1 MGIKSWFS
9 SSNKNKDDNS
19 INNITEENVLEGLSF
34 EKHSSNSEKLKSF
47 IVKAVGFLNQ
57 ETYRRENF
65 KRPEYNLLEIKEA
78 AEADSYIKIAFSKY
92 SYLLYKEGYQL
103 KSENQQA
110 IDYLQKRFKI
120 MTFATGKPME
130 ILFQEI
136 GDDLVK
142 YSNAFLIKSRVD
154 NIPTVKAIG
163 VFDEN
168 PVGGYFRVDPATIK
182 IKRDKNGNVLK
193 YEQGIGLNK
202 KQFKVEDVIHMY
214 YDKDANNAFG
224 TPRIIAALDD
234 VKLLRKIEGNVVALI
249 HRFAMPLYQW
259 KIGQC
264 IAGFQASQA
273 EIDKA
278 KREIESSSL
287 DGLLITNEKSEI
299 KAIGAEGN
307 ALDAKPYLEYFE
319 NRAFS
324 ALELS
329 ASQMG
334 RGGAKQDADSMEAQI
349 HNTVK
354 YLQRI
359 ISIWIENTMISELLL
374 EGGFDVFDP
383 YNEVKY
389 VFNEISI
396 ETKIKKEN
404 HEMLK
409 WQSNGITNEEF
420 RRELGMREIKE
431 EERLYDRMIKDHSTI
446 SQIDRNGEWQ
456 IELAKT
462 NAKLNPTTT
471 STSSSNSS
479 SSKTKSIST
488 NSKKIRNTSGKKEPN
503 KAVTNNNRPTNQHG
517 TTSVKVKE
525 NELDYYKQ
533 IIINSSHKNIEYNT
547 YNATIDSTVAISE
560 YLNDFKLIP
569 NKIVKYDYFYEL
581 IDKKINDILQEAI
594 QNSNNNDDNILLDS
608 YIEKINNL
616 NENISSMAYL
626 YSYIKN
632 SSLNNI
638 KEAFLYNKQ
647 TNEYETINTETFN
660 YEDILKYDLQN
671 SSVVYERGE

>member
-1 MGIKSWFS
+1 MGIRNWLYPK
-9 SSNKNKDDNS
+9 KQDKEL
-19 INNITEENVLEGLSF
+19 NNNVSEGLSF
-34 EKHSSNSEKLKSF
+34 DVSSANNKELKRF
-47 IVKAVGFLNQ
+47 AVKAVGFINQ

-103 KSENQQA
+103 KSENQKA
-110 IDYLQKRFKI
+110 IDYISKRFKI
-120 MTFATGKPME
+120 MTLATGKPME

-142 YSNAFLIKSRVD
+142 YSNAFLIKSRIER
-154 NIPTVKAIG
+154 IPTIKAVG
-163 VFDEN
+163 VLDEN

-182 IKRDKNGNVLK
+182 IKRDKYGNIIK
-193 YEQGIGLNK
+193 YEQGVGLNK
-202 KQFKVEDVIHMY
+202 KQFKPEDVIHMY
-214 YDKDANNAFG
+214 YDKDANNSFG
-224 TPRIIAALDD
+224 TPRVIAALDD

-259 KIGQC
+259 KIGIPQ
-264 IAGFQASQA
+264 AGFQASQT

-278 KREIESSSL
+278 KREVETSSL
-287 DGLLITNEKSEI
+287 DGLIITNEKSEI

-354 YLQRI
+354 YIQRI
-359 ISIWIENTMISELLL
+359 MSIWIENTIINELLL
-374 EGGFDVFDP
+374 EGGFDILDP
-383 YNEVKY
+383 NNEVRY

-409 WQSNGITNEEF
+409 YQSNGTTFEEF
-420 RRELGMREIKE
+420 RRELGIRDSADES
-431 EERLYDRMIKDHSTI
+431 RLYDKMIKDDS
-446 SQIDRNGEWQ
+446 SLKSIDRTGEWQ
-456 IELAKT
+456 IKLADV
-462 NAKLNPTTT
+462 NAKHALEQAKVQAKNS
-471 STSSSNSS
+471 STSSNSS
-479 SSKTKSIST
+479 SSSKSKSGTSTTTK
-488 NSKKIRNTSGKKEPN
+488 KARNTSGKKQPS
-503 KAVTNNNRPTNQHG
+503 KAVTNNNRPQNQHG

-525 NELDYYKQ
+525 LDSYRQLLLNTAYK
-533 IIINSSHKNIEYNT
+533 SIEQ
-547 YNATIDSTVAISE
+547 NALNAMNDSTVT
-560 YLNDFKLIP
+560 LNALTEDYKLIP
-569 NKIVKYDYFYEL
+569 KESIDLQYFYNI
-581 IDKKINDILQEAI
+581 IDKKVDYILQEAKES
-594 QNSNNNDDNILLDS
+594 SNNNGDILFDKYL
-608 YIEKINNL
+608 EEINDVN
-616 NENISSMAYL
+616 NRVSSMAYM
-626 YSYIKN
+626 YSYIKT
-632 SSLNNI
+632 SSLNETEKVYILSN
-638 KEAFLYNKQ
+638 
-647 TNEYETINTETFN
+647 NEYEEINTDTFD
-660 YEDILKYDLQN
+660 YDDLYKYDVEN
-671 SSVVYERGE
+671 STVVYERGE

>member
-1 MGIKSWFS
+1 MGIRNWLYPK
-9 SSNKNKDDNS
+9 KQDKEL
-19 INNITEENVLEGLSF
+19 NNNVSEGLSF
-34 EKHSSNSEKLKSF
+34 DVSSANNKELKRF
-47 IVKAVGFLNQ
+47 AVKAVGFINQ

-103 KSENQQA
+103 KSENQKA
-110 IDYLQKRFKI
+110 IDYISKRFKI
-120 MTFATGKPME
+120 MTLATGKPME

-142 YSNAFLIKSRVD
+142 YSNAFLIKSRIER
-154 NIPTVKAIG
+154 IPTIKAVG
-163 VFDEN
+163 VLDEN

-182 IKRDKNGNVLK
+182 IKRDKYGNIIK
-193 YEQGIGLNK
+193 YEQGVGLNK
-202 KQFKVEDVIHMY
+202 KQFKPEDVIHMY
-214 YDKDANNAFG
+214 YDKDANNSFG
-224 TPRIIAALDD
+224 TPRVIAALDD

-259 KIGQC
+259 KIGIPQ
-264 IAGFQASQA
+264 AGFQASQT

-278 KREIESSSL
+278 KREVETSSL
-287 DGLLITNEKSEI
+287 DGLIITNEKSEI

-354 YLQRI
+354 YIQRI
-359 ISIWIENTMISELLL
+359 MSIWIENTIINELLL
-374 EGGFDVFDP
+374 EGGFDILDP
-383 YNEVKY
+383 NNEVRY

-409 WQSNGITNEEF
+409 YQSNGTTFEEF
-420 RRELGMREIKE
+420 RRELGIRDSADES
-431 EERLYDRMIKDHSTI
+431 RLYDKMIKDDS
-446 SQIDRNGEWQ
+446 SLKSIDRTGEWQ
-456 IELAKT
+456 IKLADV
-462 NAKLNPTTT
+462 NAKHALEQAKVQAKNS
-471 STSSSNSS
+471 STSSNSS
-479 SSKTKSIST
+479 SSSKSKSGTSTTTK
-488 NSKKIRNTSGKKEPN
+488 KARNTSGKKQPS
-503 KAVTNNNRPTNQHG
+503 KAVTNNNRPQNQHG

-525 NELDYYKQ
+525 LDSYRQLLLNTAYK
-533 IIINSSHKNIEYNT
+533 SIEQ
-547 YNATIDSTVAISE
+547 NALNAMNDSTVT
-560 YLNDFKLIP
+560 LNALTEDYKLIP
-569 NKIVKYDYFYEL
+569 KESIDLQYFYNI
-581 IDKKINDILQEAI
+581 IDKKVDYILQEAKES
-594 QNSNNNDDNILLDS
+594 SNNNGDILFDKYL
-608 YIEKINNL
+608 EEINNV
-616 NENISSMAYL
+616 NNRISSMAYM
-626 YSYIKN
+626 YSYIKT
-632 SSLNNI
+632 SSLNETEKVYILSN
-638 KEAFLYNKQ
+638 
-647 TNEYETINTETFN
+647 NEYEEINTDTFD
-660 YEDILKYDLQN
+660 YDDLYKYDVEN
-671 SSVVYERGE
+671 STVVYERGE

>member
-1 MGIKSWFS
+1 MGIRDWFYPS
-9 SSNKNKDDNS
+9 KRNKETDN
-19 INNITEENVLEGLSF
+19 NVTEGLSF
-34 EKHSSNSEKLKSF
+34 DISSANDKELKRF
-47 IVKAVGFLNQ
+47 AVKAVGFINQ

-110 IDYLQKRFKI
+110 IDYIAKRFKI
-120 MTFATGKPME
+120 MTLATGKPME

-142 YSNAFLIKSRVD
+142 YSNAFLIKSRIEK
-154 NIPTVKAIG
+154 IPTVKAAG
-163 VFDEN
+163 VLDEN

-182 IKRDKNGNVLK
+182 IKRDKYGNIIK
-193 YEQGIGLNK
+193 YEQGVGLNK
-202 KQFKVEDVIHMY
+202 KQFKPEDVIHMY
-214 YDKDANNAFG
+214 YDKDANNSFG
-224 TPRIIAALDD
+224 TPRVIAALDD

-259 KIGQC
+259 KIGIPQ
-264 IAGFQASQA
+264 AGFQASQT

-278 KREIESSSL
+278 KREVETSSL
-287 DGLLITNEKSEI
+287 DGLIITNEKSEI

-354 YLQRI
+354 YIQRI
-359 ISIWIENTMISELLL
+359 MSIWIENTIINELLL
-374 EGGFDVFDP
+374 EGGFDILDP
-383 YNEVKY
+383 DNEVRY

-409 WQSNGITNEEF
+409 YQSNGTTFEEF
-420 RRELGMREIKE
+420 RRELGMRDSADES
-431 EERLYDRMIKDHSTI
+431 RLYDKMIKDDS
-446 SQIDRNGEWQ
+446 SLKSIDRTGEWQ
-456 IELAKT
+456 VKLADV
-462 NAKLNPTTT
+462 NAKHALEQAKVTAKN
-471 STSSSNSS
+471 STSSS
-479 SSKTKSIST
+479 SKSTSGTSTTTK
-488 NSKKIRNTSGKKEPN
+488 KARNTSGKKQPS
-503 KAVTNNNRPTNQHG
+503 KAVTNNNRPQNQHG

-525 NELDYYKQ
+525 LDSYRQLILNVAYKS
-533 IIINSSHKNIEYNT
+533 IEDNSL
-547 YNATIDSTVAISE
+547 NAMNDSTNT
-560 YLNDFKLIP
+560 LNALTEDYKLIP
-569 NKIVKYDYFYEL
+569 KEPIELQYFYD
-581 IDKKINDILQEAI
+581 IMDKKVDYVLQEAKESSNNNGDISFDEYLEEINDI
-594 QNSNNNDDNILLDS
+594 NNHV
-608 YIEKINNL
+608 
-616 NENISSMAYL
+616 SSMAYM
-626 YSYIKN
+626 YSYIKT
-632 SSLNNI
+632 SSLN
-638 KEAFLYNKQ
+638 EAEKAYILSN
-647 TNEYETINTETFN
+647 NEYEEINTDTFD
-660 YEDILKYDLQN
+660 YDDLYKYDVEN
-671 SSVVYERGE
+671 STVVYERGE

>member
-1 MGIKSWFS
+1 MGIRDWLYPK
-9 SSNKNKDDNS
+9 KHDKEL
-19 INNITEENVLEGLSF
+19 NNDVSEGLSF
-34 EKHSSNSEKLKSF
+34 DISSANDKELKRF
-47 IVKAVGFLNQ
+47 AVKAVGFINQ

-110 IDYLQKRFKI
+110 IDYISKRFKI
-120 MTFATGKPME
+120 MTLATGKPME

-142 YSNAFLIKSRVD
+142 YSNAFLIKSRIEK
-154 NIPTVKAIG
+154 IPTIKAVG
-163 VFDEN
+163 VLDEN

-182 IKRDKNGNVLK
+182 IKRDKYGNIIK
-193 YEQGIGLNK
+193 YEQGVGLNK
-202 KQFKVEDVIHMY
+202 KQFKPEDVIHMY
-214 YDKDANNAFG
+214 YDKDANNSFG
-224 TPRIIAALDD
+224 TPRVIAALDD

-259 KIGQC
+259 KIGIPQT
-264 IAGFQASQA
+264 GFQASQT

-278 KREIESSSL
+278 KREVETSSL
-287 DGLLITNEKSEI
+287 DGLIITNEKSEI

-354 YLQRI
+354 YIQRI
-359 ISIWIENTMISELLL
+359 MSIWIENTIINELLL
-374 EGGFDVFDP
+374 EGGFDILDSN
-383 YNEVKY
+383 NEVRY

-409 WQSNGITNEEF
+409 YQSNGTTFEEF
-420 RRELGMREIKE
+420 RRELGIRDSADES
-431 EERLYDRMIKDHSTI
+431 RLYDKMIKDDS
-446 SQIDRNGEWQ
+446 SLKSIDRTGEWQ
-456 IELAKT
+456 VKLADV
-462 NAKLNPTTT
+462 NAKHALEQAKVQAKN
-471 STSSSNSS
+471 SASSSN
-479 SSKTKSIST
+479 
-488 NSKKIRNTSGKKEPN
+488 NSKSGTSTTTKKARNTSGKKQPN
-503 KAVTNNNRPTNQHG
+503 KAVTNNNRPQNQHG

-525 NELDYYKQ
+525 LDSYRQLLLNTAY
-533 IIINSSHKNIEYNT
+533 KNIQTNSL
-547 YNATIDSTVAISE
+547 NAMNDSTVT
-560 YLNDFKLIP
+560 LNALTEDYKLIP
-569 NKIVKYDYFYEL
+569 KETIDLQFFYN
-581 IDKKINDILQEAI
+581 IMDKKVDYVLQEAKESSNNNGDISFDEYLEEINDI
-594 QNSNNNDDNILLDS
+594 NNHV
-608 YIEKINNL
+608 
-616 NENISSMAYL
+616 SSMAYM
-626 YSYIKN
+626 YSYIKT
-632 SSLNNI
+632 SSLN
-638 KEAFLYNKQ
+638 EAEKAYILSN
-647 TNEYETINTETFN
+647 NEYEEINTDTFD
-660 YEDILKYDLQN
+660 YDDLYKYDVEN
-671 SSVVYERGE
+671 STVVYERGE

>member
-1 MGIKSWFS
+1 MGIRNWLYPK
-9 SSNKNKDDNS
+9 KQDKEL
-19 INNITEENVLEGLSF
+19 NNNVSEGLSF
-34 EKHSSNSEKLKSF
+34 DVSSANNKELKRF
-47 IVKAVGFLNQ
+47 AVKAVGFINQ

-103 KSENQQA
+103 KSENQKA
-110 IDYLQKRFKI
+110 IDYISKRFKI
-120 MTFATGKPME
+120 MTLATGKPME

-142 YSNAFLIKSRVD
+142 YSNAFLIKSRIER
-154 NIPTVKAIG
+154 IPTIKAVG
-163 VFDEN
+163 VLDEN

-182 IKRDKNGNVLK
+182 IKRDKYGNIIK
-193 YEQGIGLNK
+193 YEQGVGLNK
-202 KQFKVEDVIHMY
+202 KQFKPEDVIHMY
-214 YDKDANNAFG
+214 YDKDANNSFG
-224 TPRIIAALDD
+224 TPRVIAALDD

-259 KIGQC
+259 KIGIPQ
-264 IAGFQASQA
+264 AGFQASQT

-278 KREIESSSL
+278 KREVETSSL
-287 DGLLITNEKSEI
+287 DGLIITNEKSEI

-354 YLQRI
+354 YIQRI
-359 ISIWIENTMISELLL
+359 MSIWIENTIINELLL
-374 EGGFDVFDP
+374 EGGFDILDP
-383 YNEVKY
+383 NNEVRY

-409 WQSNGITNEEF
+409 YQSNGTTFEEF
-420 RRELGMREIKE
+420 RRELGIRDSADES
-431 EERLYDRMIKDHSTI
+431 RLYDKMIKDDS
-446 SQIDRNGEWQ
+446 SLKSIDRTGEWQ
-456 IELAKT
+456 IKLADV
-462 NAKLNPTTT
+462 NAKHALEQAKIQAKNS
-471 STSSSNSS
+471 STSSNSS
-479 SSKTKSIST
+479 SSSKSKSGTSTTTK
-488 NSKKIRNTSGKKEPN
+488 KARNTSGKKQPS
-503 KAVTNNNRPTNQHG
+503 KAVTNNNRPQNQHG

-525 NELDYYKQ
+525 LDSYRQLLLNTAYK
-533 IIINSSHKNIEYNT
+533 SIEQ
-547 YNATIDSTVAISE
+547 NALNAMNDSTVT
-560 YLNDFKLIP
+560 LNALTEDYKLIP
-569 NKIVKYDYFYEL
+569 KESIDLQYFYNI
-581 IDKKINDILQEAI
+581 IDKKVDYILQEAKES
-594 QNSNNNDDNILLDS
+594 SNNNGDILFDKYL
-608 YIEKINNL
+608 EEINDVN
-616 NENISSMAYL
+616 NRVSSMAYM
-626 YSYIKN
+626 YSYIKT
-632 SSLNNI
+632 SSLNETEKVYILSN
-638 KEAFLYNKQ
+638 
-647 TNEYETINTETFN
+647 NEYEEINTDTFD
-660 YEDILKYDLQN
+660 YDDLYKYDVEN
-671 SSVVYERGE
+671 STVVYERGE